1 MRQRKER
8 KNIVKIAILAVI
20 CTIYSVIIIN
30 IGELINI
37 FTIATTHGVCSQVHI
52 SIKKCFYFFEKVQ
65 TPTFFKLFC
74 SIDATAE
81 DGTLGRL
88 LNHSR
93 SGNCKTK
100 VHVIKEK
107 PHLIFVTTREVKT
120 GEELTY
126 DYGDRSKDSLQSHPW
141 LKS

>member
-1 MRQRKER
+1 MKSFGSRKFPA
-8 KNIVKIAILAVI
+8 NISVQVIL
-20 CTIYSVIIIN
+20 S
-30 IGELINI
+30 
-37 FTIATTHGVCSQVHI
+37 S
-52 SIKKCFYFFEKVQ
+52 
-65 TPTFFKLFC
+65 

-100 VHVIKEK
+100 VHVIKDK
-107 PHLIFVTTREVKT
+107 PHLIFVMTQDVKA

-126 DYGDRSKDSLQSHPW
+126 DYGDRSKDALESHPW
-141 LKS
+141 LKY